1 MAKQAWMELSL
12 CVTLTPQEA
21 DAIFF
26 IGPGQ
31 SSKRAKVFCSG
42 CPVKRNCN
50 EYAVMYNESGLWA
63 GTTEE
68 DRRDLDPF
76 IKDTLRAQAE
86 AANRLE
92 SRNLNDF
99 IPQQRPLLEV
109 EVEPPLEVQGQ
120 WEEPQEVL
128 DRLFG

>member
-1 MAKQAWMELSL
+1 
-12 CVTLTPQEA
+12 
-21 DAIFF
+21 
-26 IGPGQ
+26 
-31 SSKRAKVFCSG
+31 
-42 CPVKRNCN
+42 
-50 EYAVMYNESGLWA
+50 MYNESGLWA

-86 AANRLE
+86 ASNRLE